1 MKLKVNKAKLIAAL
15 QKNIAE
21 AKAADK
27 ELSALAVDRWKLTR
41 AESIERLKAELA
53 EWEATSK
60 AVPPS
65 KYLGS
70 TDYGGSRYLPSW
82 TPSRSAESSKADQ
95 LETVIRKLA
104 LTDEDVLTLDENDS
118 YLRYV

>member
-1 MKLKVNKAKLIAAL
+1 MKLKVNKEKLVKAL
-15 QKNIAE
+15 RKNIAE

-27 ELSALAVDRWKLTR
+27 ELSTLAVDRWKLTR
-41 AESIERLKAELA
+41 AAAIEALKMELA

-60 AVPPS
+60 AVPSS
-65 KYLGS
+65 KRLGS
-70 TDYGGSRYLPSW
+70 TDYGSTRYLPSW
-82 TPSRSAESSKADQ
+82 TPTGSEESRKTEQ
-95 LETVIRKLA
+95 LETVIRKLE